1 MIRNDTM
8 SRKNLYIIAAHV
20 VHELEGEDKDP

>member
-8 SRKNLYIIAAHV
+8 TS
-20 VHELEGEDKDP
+20 